1 MGGDCSQTWKA
12 ASGALPGRSVGLH
25 GGRGPWLARRGVYRA
40 AVQGDV
46 SAGLVSGGWN
56 HFSGVSLEDWT
67 ELILTVGPGPDL
79 AKEGLGLGRG

>member
-12 ASGALPGRSVGLH
+12 ASGALPGRR
-25 GGRGPWLARRGVYRA
+25 GRGPRLAWHGGCLA

-79 AKEGLGLGRG
+79 AREGLGLGRG